1 MNGIQEARGSNPL
14 CSIKDLG
21 NGEFELLPVKRTV
34 KNHKIL
40 ATSNVIVA
48 GRFFPADTA
57 FTESAIKQKR

>member
-1 MNGIQEARGSNPL
+1 MLFSHKNKTS
-14 CSIKDLG
+14 
-21 NGEFELLPVKRTV
+21 GELVELLPVKRTV